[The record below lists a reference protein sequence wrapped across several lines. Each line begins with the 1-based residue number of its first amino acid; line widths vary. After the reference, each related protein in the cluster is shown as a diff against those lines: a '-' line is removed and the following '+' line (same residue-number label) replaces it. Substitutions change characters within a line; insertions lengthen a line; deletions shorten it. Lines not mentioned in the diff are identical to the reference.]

1 MYAVLEKPPDLEQY
15 DKAGERGKKK
25 MEEQKQLHEDMAK
38 DSNVKEL
45 SLRDVKR
52 QCAAA
57 YAKMGLKTSLD
68 TLDLA
73 KFREALKFLGCYLTD
88 SRIIKLF
95 RTADL
100 DGGGDIDCGEFEVAY
115 HVNSMLKTSY
125 IIKPLDAFE
134 TFDKE
139 HRGEIDEIE
148 FCELMHALGVNRDSE
163 ELQNIFRRHDA
174 DQSGSL
180 DFIEFKDLWLH
191 ECNFADELTKREGQ
205 ANNDQE

>member
-1 MYAVLEKPPDLEQY
+1 MGGMVKGRASYHKKLARIKRVLMIKILYHGRVSISLSLIEKNHLPLKPYASCAYSRKASNLKQY

-25 MEEQKQLHEDMAK
+25 MEEQKKLHEDMAE

-57 YAKMGLKTSLD
+57 YAKMGLKPSLD

-100 DGGGDIDCGEFEVAY
+100 DGGGDIDYPE
-115 HVNSMLKTSY
+115 
-125 IIKPLDAFE
+125 
-134 TFDKE
+134 
-139 HRGEIDEIE
+139 
-148 FCELMHALGVNRDSE
+148 
-163 ELQNIFRRHDA
+163 
-174 DQSGSL
+174 SL
-180 DFIEFKDLWLH
+180 RLH
-191 ECNFADELTKREGQ
+191 TM
-205 ANNDQE
+205 